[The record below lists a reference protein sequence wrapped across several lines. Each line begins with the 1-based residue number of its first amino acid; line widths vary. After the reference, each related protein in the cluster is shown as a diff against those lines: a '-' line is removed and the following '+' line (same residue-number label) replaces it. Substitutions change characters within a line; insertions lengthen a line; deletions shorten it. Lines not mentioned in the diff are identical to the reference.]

1 MCLAVPGKVV
11 KRDDDLKAT
20 VDMMGIERP
29 VSLRLVPTAQVGD
42 YILVHAGF
50 GIQIVDEQEAQ
61 ETLELVN
68 AMTELAEEDQLAS
81 NPAEAYWGRRAS
93 RRAPVSTFRHFAI
106 PSWLASSSSAFM
118 SLSAIAPSTLWKSAA
133 RTP

>member
-11 KRDDDLKAT
+11 KRDDGLKAT
-20 VDMMGIERP
+20 VDMMGIERS

-50 GIQIVDEQEAQ
+50 GIQIVNEQEAQ

-68 AMTELAEEDQLAS
+68 AMSELVEEDQLAT
-81 NPAEAYWGRRAS
+81 NPAEAY
-93 RRAPVSTFRHFAI
+93 
-106 PSWLASSSSAFM
+106 
-118 SLSAIAPSTLWKSAA
+118 
-133 RTP
+133 

>member
-42 YILVHAGF
+42 
-50 GIQIVDEQEAQ
+50 
-61 ETLELVN
+61 
-68 AMTELAEEDQLAS
+68 
-81 NPAEAYWGRRAS
+81 S
-93 RRAPVSTFRHFAI
+93 RFAPVSTFRHFAT
-106 PSWLASSSSAFM
+106 PGWLASSSIAFM
-118 SLSAIAPSTLWKSAA
+118 SLSATAASTLWKSAA
-133 RTP
+133 RIP

>member
-68 AMTELAEEDQLAS
+68 TMTELAEEHQLAT
-81 NPAEAYWGRRAS
+81 NPAEAY
-93 RRAPVSTFRHFAI
+93 
-106 PSWLASSSSAFM
+106 
-118 SLSAIAPSTLWKSAA
+118 
-133 RTP
+133 

>member
-11 KRDDDLKAT
+11 KRDDDL
-20 VDMMGIERP
+20 P

-50 GIQIVDEQEAQ
+50 GIQIVNEQEAQ

-68 AMTELAEEDQLAS
+68 AMSELVEEDQLAT
-81 NPAEAYWGRRAS
+81 NPAEAY
-93 RRAPVSTFRHFAI
+93 
-106 PSWLASSSSAFM
+106 
-118 SLSAIAPSTLWKSAA
+118 
-133 RTP
+133 

>member
-50 GIQIVDEQEAQ
+50 GIQIADEFTDAFD
-61 ETLELVN
+61 
-68 AMTELAEEDQLAS
+68 ELAGQLGIAK
-81 NPAEAYWGRRAS
+81 YRKVDTGAS
-93 RRAPVSTFRHFAI
+93 RLRRRH
-106 PSWLASSSSAFM
+106 
-118 SLSAIAPSTLWKSAA
+118 
-133 RTP
+133 

>member
-1 MCLAVPGKVV
+1 MCLAVHGKVV

-50 GIQIVDEQEAQ
+50 GIQIVDEQLAQ
-61 ETLELVN
+61 VTLVLVYAMSELV
-68 AMTELAEEDQLAS
+68 EEYQLATI
-81 NPAEAYWGRRAS
+81 PAES
-93 RRAPVSTFRHFAI
+93 
-106 PSWLASSSSAFM
+106 
-118 SLSAIAPSTLWKSAA
+118 
-133 RTP
+133 

>member
-42 YILVHAGF
+42 FILVHAGF
-50 GIQIVDEQEAQ
+50 GIQ
-61 ETLELVN
+61 TSRKLK
-68 AMTELAEEDQLAS
+68 
-81 NPAEAYWGRRAS
+81 RR
-93 RRAPVSTFRHFAI
+93 
-106 PSWLASSSSAFM
+106 SSSS
-118 SLSAIAPSTLWKSAA
+118 
-133 RTP
+133 TP

>member
-61 ETLELVN
+61 ETLDLVN
-68 AMTELAEEDQLAS
+68 TMTELVEEDQLAT
-81 NPAEAYWGRRAS
+81 NPAEATSGGRTAGSLRYRLLGIPRSQAGSRAH
-93 RRAPVSTFRHFAI
+93 RAHP
-106 PSWLASSSSAFM
+106 
-118 SLSAIAPSTLWKSAA
+118 
-133 RTP
+133 

>member
-29 VSLRLVPTAQVGD
+29 VAQVGD

-68 AMTELAEEDQLAS
+68 AMSELVEEDQLAT
-81 NPAEAYWGRRAS
+81 NPAEAY
-93 RRAPVSTFRHFAI
+93 
-106 PSWLASSSSAFM
+106 
-118 SLSAIAPSTLWKSAA
+118 
-133 RTP
+133 

>member
-11 KRDDDLKAT
+11 KRDGDLKAT

-68 AMTELAEEDQLAS
+68 TMTELAEEDQLAT
-81 NPAEAYWGRRAS
+81 NPAEAY
-93 RRAPVSTFRHFAI
+93 
-106 PSWLASSSSAFM
+106 
-118 SLSAIAPSTLWKSAA
+118 
-133 RTP
+133 

>member
-61 ETLELVN
+61 ETLDLVN
-68 AMTELAEEDQLAS
+68 TMT
-81 NPAEAYWGRRAS
+81 NWPATRPRHTSGGRTAGSLRYRLFGISRFQAGPRA
-93 RRAPVSTFRHFAI
+93 H
-106 PSWLASSSSAFM
+106 
-118 SLSAIAPSTLWKSAA
+118 
-133 RTP
+133 RTHP

>member
-29 VSLRLVPTAQVGD
+29 VSLRLV
-42 YILVHAGF
+42 HAGF

-68 AMTELAEEDQLAS
+68 TMTELAEEDQLAT
-81 NPAEAYWGRRAS
+81 NPAEAY
-93 RRAPVSTFRHFAI
+93 
-106 PSWLASSSSAFM
+106 
-118 SLSAIAPSTLWKSAA
+118 
-133 RTP
+133 

>member
-20 VDMMGIERP
+20 VDMMGI
-29 VSLRLVPTAQVGD
+29 
-42 YILVHAGF
+42 VHAGF

-68 AMTELAEEDQLAS
+68 TMTELAEEDQLAT
-81 NPAEAYWGRRAS
+81 NPAEAY
-93 RRAPVSTFRHFAI
+93 
-106 PSWLASSSSAFM
+106 
-118 SLSAIAPSTLWKSAA
+118 
-133 RTP
+133 

>member
-42 YILVHAGF
+42 YI
-50 GIQIVDEQEAQ
+50 
-61 ETLELVN
+61 TR
-68 AMTELAEEDQLAS
+68 T
-81 NPAEAYWGRRAS
+81 RRLWPS
-93 RRAPVSTFRHFAI
+93 RSSTSRKRKKR
-106 PSWLASSSSAFM
+106 SSSLM
-118 SLSAIAPSTLWKSAA
+118 P
-133 RTP
+133 

>member
-11 KRDDDLKAT
+11 KRDGDLKAT

-29 VSLRLVPTAQVGD
+29 VSLRLVPTARVGD

-50 GIQIVDEQEAQ
+50 GIQIVDKQEAQ

-68 AMTELAEEDQLAS
+68 AMTELGEEDQLAT
-81 NPAEAYWGRRAS
+81 NPAEAY
-93 RRAPVSTFRHFAI
+93 
-106 PSWLASSSSAFM
+106 
-118 SLSAIAPSTLWKSAA
+118 
-133 RTP
+133 